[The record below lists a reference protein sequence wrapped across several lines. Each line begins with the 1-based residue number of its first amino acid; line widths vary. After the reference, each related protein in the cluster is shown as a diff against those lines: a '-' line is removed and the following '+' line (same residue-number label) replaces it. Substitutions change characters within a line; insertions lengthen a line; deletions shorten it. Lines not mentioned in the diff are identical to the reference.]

1 MMIRGLQCYMRGKPN
16 LIAGSRIG
24 GTNGEKLTRQ
34 AFAVMVKFS
43 GMSET
48 LELIIQELDYAS
60 ITLPEEEGPAKDKA
74 ILEAMQGVSGFDDVL
89 RYWIIASKM
98 RNWLNGKRQSIF
110 SRLVIENQTEEE

>member
-24 GTNGEKLTRQ
+24 GANGEKLTRQ

>member
-1 MMIRGLQCYMRGKPN
+1 
-16 LIAGSRIG
+16 
-24 GTNGEKLTRQ
+24 
-34 AFAVMVKFS
+34 MVKFS

-48 LELIIQELDYAS
+48 LELVMQEIDYAS
-60 ITLPEEEGPAKDKA
+60 ITLPEEGGPAKDKA
-74 ILEAMQGVSGFDDVL
+74 ILETMQGVSGFDDVL